1 MCAVLSIN
9 SSSKIQSSG
18 NHVWKKKFEI
28 MNFYHKLEYLT
39 KLWLVTQWNNVQHFQ
54 ILFSRI
60 FLSKR
65 NGEMVNKKLQ
75 PDFMIIYHKI
85 VIYLG
90 SEHRHI
96 LLFSFYMPL
105 YLSKFT
111 GRVFF

>member
-1 MCAVLSIN
+1 
-9 SSSKIQSSG
+9 
-18 NHVWKKKFEI
+18 

-90 SEHRHI
+90 SEHRHN
-96 LLFSFYMPL
+96 LLFL
-105 YLSKFT
+105 FT
-111 GRVFF
+111 CLCICQSLQGGYFF